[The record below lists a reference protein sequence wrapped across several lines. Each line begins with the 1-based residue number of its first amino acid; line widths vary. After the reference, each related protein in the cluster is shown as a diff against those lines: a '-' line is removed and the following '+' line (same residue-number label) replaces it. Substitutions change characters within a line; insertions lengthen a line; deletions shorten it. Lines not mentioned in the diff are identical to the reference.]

1 MNYVDLNLNT
11 NNLNLSTEVRLK
23 QVADVLMYGILP
35 ELSKTEGGFPHK
47 VKHPIPTKFH
57 KFNEGTWLC
66 LIEDIVEKMRYQLD
80 LKPDY
85 EYYDEYPWSRSD
97 ALWIVNT
104 VNNCILPFITIS
116 KTNEYLID
124 CITND

>member
-35 ELSKTEGGFPHK
+35 ELSKTYGPLPHK
-47 VKHPIPTKFH
+47 VKHPIPTRFH

-66 LIEDIVEKMRYQLD
+66 LVEDIVDDMREQLN
-80 LKPDY
+80 LKPDF
-85 EYYDEYPWSRSD
+85 EYYDENPWNRSD

-104 VNNCILPFITIS
+104 INSCILPFISLKPIT
-116 KTNEYLID
+116 EYLID

>member
-35 ELSKTEGGFPHK
+35 ELSKTEGTFPHK
-47 VKHPIPTKFH
+47 VKHPMPAKFH

-66 LIEDIVEKMRYQLD
+66 LIEDIVEKMREQLN
-80 LKPDY
+80 LKPDF
-85 EYYDEYPWSRSD
+85 EYYDENPWSRSD

-104 VNNCILPFITIS
+104 INNCILPFITVS
-116 KTNEYLID
+116 RMTEYLID

>member
-35 ELSKTEGGFPHK
+35 ELSKTEGTFPHK

-57 KFNEGTWLC
+57 KFNEGTWLV
-66 LIEDIVEKMRYQLD
+66 LIEDIVDNMREKLN
-80 LKPDY
+80 LKPDF
-85 EYYDEYPWSRSD
+85 EYYDENPWSRSD

-104 VNNCILPFITIS
+104 INNCILPFVTLS
-116 KTNEYLID
+116 RMTEYLID